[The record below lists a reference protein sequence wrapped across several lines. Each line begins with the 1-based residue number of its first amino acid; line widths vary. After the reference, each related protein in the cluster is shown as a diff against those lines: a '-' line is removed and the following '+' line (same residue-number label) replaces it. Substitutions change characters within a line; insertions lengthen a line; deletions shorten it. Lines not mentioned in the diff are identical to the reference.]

1 MQTLPCI
8 GLQMLSMHNCFY
20 KCMQYGVC
28 LHIHALIV
36 CKMQEISVQANYQF
50 LAQGAVDAQ

>member
-1 MQTLPCI
+1 
-8 GLQMLSMHNCFY
+8 MHNRFY